1 MPAPVQDVYITPT
14 TSLIKLRLEP
24 AYNAFHSLALLA
36 RSEKISGLGEWINRT
51 AAAMTVEEKERHRLV
66 MNGLF
71 FAAAPIKT
79 DSAFD
84 DYLSELEAMSPES
97 LQDKLLE
104 GYATCT
110 DKSRRQEPIIYD
122 KKSVLSDLDSYM
134 SFLSQCFDSE
144 HIDEDFETKAFA
156 YLSDP
161 VRFKELIV
169 GHLNHMWGKYLRDEW
184 KRYQPLLQES
194 IQAFSQVDYDEMSRD
209 EAFEYITG
217 REIPE
222 ESWAVAINQAD
233 QLTFVPSAHMGPYIG
248 QIDLDDG
255 MAIIFG
261 IRMPEGSRDVD
272 PELSRAEIL
281 VRLSALA
288 DDTRLQILRA
298 IREEGELRSQDIMK
312 VLNLSQSATSRH
324 LSQLNATGYL
334 IARRC
339 EGAKCYRLNT
349 DRIED
354 TLNSVSAYLTLN

>member
-1 MPAPVQDVYITPT
+1 MPAPVQDVYLTST
-14 TSLIKLRLEP
+14 KSLINLRLEA
-24 AYNAFHSLALLA
+24 AYNAFHSLSLLA
-36 RSEKISGLGEWINRT
+36 RSEEISGLGEWINGT

-79 DSAFD
+79 DAAFD

-104 GYATCT
+104 GYASCT
-110 DKSRRQEPIIYD
+110 GKSRRQETIIYD
-122 KKSVLSDLDSYM
+122 KKRVLSDLDSYM
-134 SFLSQCFDSE
+134 LFLGQCFDSE
-144 HIDEDFETKAFA
+144 HIDENFESKAFA

-169 GHLNHMWGKYLRDEW
+169 GHLSHMWGKYLRDEW
-184 KRYQPLLQES
+184 KRYQPMLQES

-222 ESWAVAINQAD
+222 ESWATAIDQAD
-233 QLTFVPSAHMGPYIG
+233 HLTFVPSAHMGPYVG
-248 QIDLDDG
+248 QIELDDG
-255 MAIIFG
+255 ITIIFG
-261 IRMPEGSRDVD
+261 VRMPIGTRDVD

-298 IREEGELRSQDIMK
+298 IREEEELRSQDIMK

-354 TLNSVSAYLTLN
+354 TLNSVSAYLSLN